1 MRVVSEFR
9 NEFPAQESA
18 DAKLAKNLVV
28 ARVIAGIT
36 QQELADASGISRAT
50 VAQIETG
57 YSDPR
62 LSTIVELA
70 KALHMSPILL
80 LVGPVEIQALTR
92 LVQMENIGTP
102 GLDTPLLLRMRQYL
116 DTGML
121 KDRVRAAQV
130 GAEAVESTASS
141 PLGPISAGIFSAV
154 SPGLA
159 TQIGARLGDLLFQSG
174 KPLEQQSPAQK

>member
-1 MRVVSEFR
+1 MGVAYDPEKSVAE
-9 NEFPAQESA
+9 ESA

-28 ARVIAGIT
+28 ARVIAGVT

-70 KALHMSPILL
+70 KALQMSPILL
-80 LVGPVEIQALTR
+80 LVGSVEIHALTR
-92 LVQMENIGTP
+92 LVQLKDNNAP
-102 GLDTPLLLRMRQYL
+102 GIDGSNLSLMRQYL
-116 DTGML
+116 ETGML

-130 GAEAVESTASS
+130 GAEAVEASASS

-154 SPGLA
+154 APGPA
-159 TQIGARLGDLLFQSG
+159 TQVGARLGDLLFQPAPSAN
-174 KPLEQQSPAQK
+174 EQVKDK